1 MSYLSRMEIPGGVA
15 ALRRQQARWVCAGTL
30 AAATSLY
37 AASPFFTL
45 WSITSAVRTHDM
57 GSLNTCLKWESVRS
71 SLKNQVVDGLIG
83 PPHADDELPG
93 FGESFAS
100 SAVSNAIDEEVRPDR
115 LGTLVDH
122 LLPQGPASASY
133 HTWSA
138 MVGLLGRVHMHF
150 THPGVFEAS
159 VIMPGHENETPLR
172 LQMRIHAFQWKIDR
186 VELPAAPPEP
196 LIEASA
202 GPVPQPLTQP

>member
-1 MSYLSRMEIPGGVA
+1 MSYLSRMEIPGGIA

-45 WSITSAVRTHDM
+45 WSVTSAVRTHDL

-71 SLKNQVVDGLIG
+71 SLKNQVVDSLIG

-100 SAVSNAIDEEVRPDR
+100 SAVSNAVDEEVRPER
-115 LGTLVDH
+115 LGTLIDH
-122 LLPQGPASASY
+122 LVPQEQIRVTPGSLL
-133 HTWSA
+133 
-138 MVGLLGRVHMHF
+138 GLLGRVHMHF

-186 VELPAAPPEP
+186 VDLPAPHPQP

-202 GPVPQPLTQP
+202 GPVPQPVTQP

>member
-1 MSYLSRMEIPGGVA
+1 MSYLSRMEIPSGLSS
-15 ALRRQQARWVCAGTL
+15 LRRQQARWVCAGTL

-45 WSITSAVRTHDM
+45 WSITSAIRAHDM
-57 GSLNTCLKWESVRS
+57 GSLNTTLKWDTVRS

-83 PPHADDELPG
+83 PTHADDELPE
-93 FGESFAS
+93 FGSSFAS

-115 LGTLVDH
+115 LGNLVDH
-122 LLPQGPASASY
+122 LMPHEQVAAPMGVP
-133 HTWSA
+133 A
-138 MVGLLGRVHMHF
+138 MVGMLGRVHMHF

-172 LQMRIHAFQWKIDR
+172 LQMRIHGFQWKIHS
-186 VELPAAPPEP
+186 VGLPAPRQQP

-202 GPVPQPLTQP
+202 GPVPQRVTQP